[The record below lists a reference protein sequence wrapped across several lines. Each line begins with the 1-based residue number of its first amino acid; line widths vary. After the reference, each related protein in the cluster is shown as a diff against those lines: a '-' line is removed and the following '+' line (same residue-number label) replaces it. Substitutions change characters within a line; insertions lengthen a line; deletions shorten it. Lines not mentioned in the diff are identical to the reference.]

1 MQRRT
6 EALDSGTGSG
16 SDDYDEQDVDVAA
29 IEKMKVT
36 DLRAKLQANG
46 LVTEG
51 KKTDL
56 VARYVAHLVDV
67 TQSIRG
73 SSEASRNK
81 RKRPLEEPD
90 AGLVHEV
97 RTYMKTNK
105 LSQVMVGQE
114 ARVSQ
119 AVISQWLS
127 LKYHGHNSKVRPAR
141 AVWRFIL
148 EHMTGM
154 IHGFDRRLARLTPKS
169 CSQVDAAMREWLDS
183 RRAGHVNMPK
193 PDEPTSVL
201 RPSRA
206 TTFREKRHKEKKRL
220 KEAAR
225 KAEQETDFE
234 EPEAPGLF
242 SLMQLQE
249 AAAVADG
256 SDGLEENAGEGM
268 EGDEQQ
274 VDDGQDEQEGQE
286 DEKEDAAEAD
296 ADEEEAGAQTVD
308 ENPRIS
314 FGGMAELV
322 AMTLCE
328 LESSPMKARKS
339 EIIGEEDK
347 FDPEEAAQE
356 AKHRRLSKDAVQLEG
371 ETPPASTEKLQLPSV
386 KESHNTGGTDDPH
399 LQQYSR
405 GVIFSN
411 RKRGVFVDV
420 GGHDTGS
427 LKNVG
432 LSEKLQAIEE
442 GEHDTS
448 GRPSP
453 PISPAPVSPPL
464 LSMSAG
470 ASMLQQRPVS

>member
-36 DLRAKLQANG
+36 DLRAKLEANG

-127 LKYHGHNSKVRPAR
+127 LKYHGHNSKV
-141 AVWRFIL
+141 
-148 EHMTGM
+148 
-154 IHGFDRRLARLTPKS
+154 
-169 CSQVDAAMREWLDS
+169 DAAMREWLDS

-256 SDGLEENAGEGM
+256 SDGLEEDAGECM

-274 VDDGQDEQEGQE
+274 VDEGRDEQEGQE
-286 DEKEDAAEAD
+286 DDEEEDADEAD

-339 EIIGEEDK
+339 EIIGEKDK
-347 FDPEEAAQE
+347 FDQEEAAQE
-356 AKHRRLSKDAVQLEG
+356 AKHRRLSKDAVQPEG

-427 LKNVG
+427 LKNIG
-432 LSEKLQAIEE
+432 LKLQAIEK

-464 LSMSAG
+464 LSLSAG
-470 ASMLQQRPVS
+470 ASVLQQGPVS